1 MVDFVSMRNRHGC
14 LEQRSVIKHADK
26 LFQSVIITV
35 CFMALPQHVN
45 ISQRL

>member
-1 MVDFVSMRNRHGC
+1 MDDFVSMRNAHGY

-26 LFQSVIITV
+26 LFQSLMITV